1 MISIHVYV
9 LFGLMMIL
17 GIFEYW
23 FARMMLIKEFE
34 KGQNELLDEIRGLC
48 NELLK
53 IKDKGTISIV
63 SLSISKEKS
72 PSRVRITTIPKGEFK
87 NESKN

>member
-1 MISIHVYV
+1 MISIHIYV

-23 FARMMLIKEFE
+23 FARTMLIKEFE
-34 KGQNELLDEIRGLC
+34 KGQNELLEEIRGLC
-48 NELLK
+48 NELLN
-53 IKDKGTISIV
+53 IKNKGTIKII
-63 SLSISKEKS
+63 SLSLSKEKG
-72 PSRVRITTIPKGEFK
+72 PSRVKITTIPKGDFK